1 MWSLTPGHRAALLAL
16 PFVDALDPGEDE
28 DGPMLAV
35 ATPSGRFW
43 LRVEVAR
50 SHIGQRMAEHLAS
63 SSGSE
68 TLLLAP
74 YVGSGIAGTLRQAGV
89 NYADEVGNCFM
100 RLGQGYVGF
109 VQGQRPQV
117 MGRPKSMRAAAFRAL
132 FAALVRP
139 DLFDLPLRAG
149 AELAGTSTTT
159 IRALR
164 RRLADERHLVVD
176 GGRSVLVRSDDLA
189 ERWAAGWRDL
199 VRPALHAG
207 RFRLP
212 GGDPGLARR
221 TIIRRFGE
229 QGWAWGGRAAA
240 DILAASYEGWMV
252 GPRWVIHVDRHR
264 GRDIAVPFDPDPA
277 GELEVMGV
285 PGPLALGW
293 NPQDPALISSA
304 RAYVDP
310 EHPVVRPLLLYAE
323 LLADGSERSR
333 ATAGDLRDRYG
344 ALWGSR

>member
-16 PFVDALDPGEDE
+16 PFVDALDPGEDGG
-28 DGPMLAV
+28 GPVLGV
-35 ATPSGRFW
+35 TTPSGRFR
-43 LRVEVAR
+43 LRVEMAR
-50 SHIGQRMAEHLAS
+50 SHVGQRMAEHLAS
-63 SSGSE
+63 SSGGE

-74 YVGSGIAGTLRQAGV
+74 YAGSGIAGTLRQAGV
-89 NYADEVGNCFM
+89 NYVDEVGNCFL

-109 VQGQRPQV
+109 VQGHRPRV
-117 MGRPKSMRAAAFRAL
+117 TGRPRSMRAAAFRAL
-132 FAALVRP
+132 FATLVRP
-139 DLFDLPLRAG
+139 ELLDLPLRAG
-149 AELAGTSTTT
+149 AELAGTSTTA
-159 IRALR
+159 IRALK
-164 RRLADERHLVVD
+164 RRLSEERHLVVD
-176 GGRSVLVRSDDLA
+176 GGRSVLVRLDDLA
-189 ERWAAGWRDL
+189 ERWAGGWRDL

-221 TIIRRFGE
+221 TIIRLFGE

-240 DILAASYEGWMV
+240 DILAASYEGWKV

-264 GRDIAVPFDPDPA
+264 GRDITVPFDPDPT
-277 GELEVMGV
+277 GELEVLGV
-285 PGPLALGW
+285 PGPLALAW
-293 NPQDPALISSA
+293 APQDPALASWA
-304 RAYVDP
+304 RASVDP
-310 EHPVVRPLLLYAE
+310 EHPVVHPLLLYAD